1 MQVGYLPSIVTPV
14 TDQPTVYTVMKSFG
28 SVVKQL
34 EQKHLPL
41 FRDEFVYNTLL
52 DIYLKTPDEFQKVIH
67 IMGSLRMTKCVQHCI
82 GKCIKRSRIE
92 DALVETKQTT

>member
-14 TDQPTVYTVMKSFG
+14 TDQSTVYTVMKSFG

-41 FRDEFVYNTLL
+41 FCDEVVYSTLL
-52 DIYLKTPDEFQKVIH
+52 DICLKTPDELQKIIH
-67 IMGSLRMTKCVQHCI
+67 IMGSLREVE
-82 GKCIKRSRIE
+82 SRMH
-92 DALVETKQTT
+92 

>member
-14 TDQPTVYTVMKSFG
+14 TDQSTVYTVMK

-41 FRDEFVYNTLL
+41 FCDEFVYSTLL
-52 DIYLKTPDEFQKVIH
+52 DIYLKTPDEFQKFIH
-67 IMGSLRMTKCVQHCI
+67 IMRSLLMTKCVQHCI
-82 GKCIKRSRIE
+82 GKYIKRSRIE